1 MNDKY
6 LTVTALTRYIKY
18 KLESDLNLKKVYLK
32 GEISNFKA
40 HSTGHFYFSIKDENS
55 IIRAIM
61 FSSNAKKLGFVPTE
75 GMKVLI
81 TGTISVYPTTG
92 NYQIYVEDL
101 IEDGVGNL
109 YVAFE
114 KLKEK
119 LSKEG
124 LFDQKY
130 KKPLPK
136 IPSKIGIVTAS
147 TGAAV
152 KDIIST
158 IRRRFP
164 LCETY
169 LFPCL
174 VQGDTASNDITKKV
188 IQADNYGLDVLIVGR
203 GGGSFED
210 LNCFNDETLART
222 IFEAKT
228 PIISAVGHEID
239 YTIADFVADMR
250 APTPTGAAEMAVP
263 NLTDI
268 ITNINQYKIRLNE
281 AIMKK
286 FNYKKLE
293 LDAVK
298 NSFVIKNPMLM
309 YNNKKQQLDLNIEK
323 LNKAIFEKVEKNNIK
338 LEQLKNSYI
347 LKNPKMLYDNKKQ
360 WLVLKNEKVN
370 KIILDKV
377 DRTKL
382 KLDQFKNNYI
392 LNNPQ
397 ILYKNYIDY
406 LNNLI
411 EKLELL
417 NPLSVL
423 KKGYSLTYHNKK
435 VISSIKDLK
444 KNDKLDIRFYDGIA
458 KVVVEEA
465 GGTNGKEN

>member
-18 KLESDLNLKKVYLK
+18 KLESDNNLKKVYLK

-61 FSSNAKKLGFVPTE
+61 FNSNAKKLNFIPTE
-75 GMKVLI
+75 GMKILV
-81 TGTISVYPTTG
+81 TGTISVYPATG
-92 NYQIYVEDL
+92 SYQIYVDDL
-101 IEDGVGNL
+101 IEDGIGNL

-124 LFDQKY
+124 LFDPRY
-130 KKPLPK
+130 KKKIPK
-136 IPSKIGIVTAS
+136 IPSKIGIVTAK

-174 VQGDTASNDITKKV
+174 VQGENASEDIKNKV
-188 IQADNYGLDVLIVGR
+188 IQADQYQLDVLIVGR

-210 LNCFNDETLART
+210 LNCFNDEALART
-222 IFEAKT
+222 IFACKT

-239 YTIADFVADMR
+239 FTIADFVADMR

-263 NLTDI
+263 NKMDLLTHV
-268 ITNINQYKIRLNE
+268 NQLKIRLDE
-281 AIMKK
+281 SIMKK
-286 FNYKKLE
+286 LKYQKLV
-293 LDAVK
+293 LDSFT
-298 NSFVIKNPMLM
+298 NSFVIKNPLLL
-309 YNNKKQQLDLNIEK
+309 YQNKQQQLDLDIEKINKLILDNIER
-323 LNKAIFEKVEKNNIK
+323 
-338 LEQLKNSYI
+338 
-347 LKNPKMLYDNKKQ
+347 KK
-360 WLVLKNEKVN
+360 
-370 KIILDKV
+370 I
-377 DRTKL
+377 

-392 LNNPQ
+392 LNNPV
-397 ILYKNYIDY
+397 ILYQNYMKE
-406 LNNLI
+406 LNNFL

-417 NPLSVL
+417 NPISVL
-423 KKGYSLTYHNKK
+423 KKGYSLTYYNGA
-435 VISSIKDLK
+435 ILSSIKTVK
-444 KNDKLDIRFYDGIA
+444 KEDSLNIRLYDGTLD
-458 KVVVEEA
+458 VVVKDV
-465 GGTNGKEN
+465 GGLDGKEN

>member
-18 KLESDLNLKKVYLK
+18 KLESDNNLKKVYLK

-61 FSSNAKKLGFVPTE
+61 FNSNAKKLNFIPTE
-75 GMKVLI
+75 GMKILV
-81 TGTISVYPTTG
+81 TGTISVYPATG
-92 NYQIYVEDL
+92 SYQIYVDDL
-101 IEDGVGNL
+101 IEDGIGNL

-124 LFDQKY
+124 LFDPKY
-130 KKPLPK
+130 KKKIPK
-136 IPSKIGIVTAS
+136 IPSKIGIVTAK

-174 VQGDTASNDITKKV
+174 VQGENASEDIRNKV
-188 IQADNYGLDVLIVGR
+188 IQADQYQLDVLIVGR

-210 LNCFNDETLART
+210 LNCFNDEALART
-222 IFEAKT
+222 IFACKT

-239 YTIADFVADMR
+239 FTIADFVADMR

-263 NLTDI
+263 NKMDLLTHV
-268 ITNINQYKIRLNE
+268 NQLKIRLDE
-281 AIMKK
+281 SIMKK
-286 FNYKKLE
+286 LKYQKLV
-293 LDAVK
+293 LDSFT
-298 NSFVIKNPMLM
+298 NSFVIKNPLLL
-309 YNNKKQQLDLNIEK
+309 YQNKQQQLDLDIEKINKLILDNIER
-323 LNKAIFEKVEKNNIK
+323 
-338 LEQLKNSYI
+338 
-347 LKNPKMLYDNKKQ
+347 KK
-360 WLVLKNEKVN
+360 
-370 KIILDKV
+370 I
-377 DRTKL
+377 

-392 LNNPQ
+392 LNNPV
-397 ILYKNYIDY
+397 ILYQNYMKE
-406 LNNLI
+406 LNNFL

-417 NPLSVL
+417 NPISVL
-423 KKGYSLTYHNKK
+423 KKGYSLTYYNGT
-435 VISSIKDLK
+435 ILSSIKTVK
-444 KNDKLDIRFYDGIA
+444 KDDSLNIRLYDGTLD
-458 KVVVEEA
+458 VVVKNV
-465 GGTNGKEN
+465 GGLDGKEN

>member
-6 LTVTALTRYIKY
+6 LTVTALTKYIKY
-18 KLESDLNLKKVYLK
+18 KLESDNNLKKVYLK

-61 FSSNAKKLGFVPTE
+61 FNSNAKKLNFIPTE
-75 GMKVLI
+75 GMKILV
-81 TGTISVYPTTG
+81 TGTISVYPATG
-92 NYQIYVEDL
+92 SYQIYVDDL
-101 IEDGVGNL
+101 IEDGIGNL

-124 LFDQKY
+124 LFDPKY
-130 KKPLPK
+130 KKKIPK
-136 IPSKIGIVTAS
+136 IPSKIGIVTAK

-174 VQGDTASNDITKKV
+174 VQGENASEDIRNKV
-188 IQADNYGLDVLIVGR
+188 IQADQYQLDVLIVGR

-210 LNCFNDETLART
+210 LNCFNDEALART
-222 IFEAKT
+222 IFACKT

-239 YTIADFVADMR
+239 FTIADFVADMR

-263 NLTDI
+263 NKMDLLTHV
-268 ITNINQYKIRLNE
+268 NQLKIRLDE
-281 AIMKK
+281 SII
-286 FNYKKLE
+286 KKLKYQKLV
-293 LDAVK
+293 LDSFT
-298 NSFVIKNPMLM
+298 NSFVIKNPLLL
-309 YNNKKQQLDLNIEK
+309 YQNKQQQLDLDIEKINKLILDNIER
-323 LNKAIFEKVEKNNIK
+323 
-338 LEQLKNSYI
+338 
-347 LKNPKMLYDNKKQ
+347 KK
-360 WLVLKNEKVN
+360 
-370 KIILDKV
+370 I
-377 DRTKL
+377 

-392 LNNPQ
+392 LNNPV
-397 ILYKNYIDY
+397 ILYQNYMKE
-406 LNNLI
+406 LNNFL

-417 NPLSVL
+417 NPISVL
-423 KKGYSLTYHNKK
+423 KKGYSLTYYNGT
-435 VISSIKDLK
+435 ILSSIKTVK
-444 KNDKLDIRFYDGIA
+444 KDDSLNIRLYDGTLD
-458 KVVVEEA
+458 VVVKNV
-465 GGTNGKEN
+465 GGLGGKEN

>member
-6 LTVTALTRYIKY
+6 LTVTALTKYIKY
-18 KLESDLNLKKVYLK
+18 KLESDNNLKKVYLK

-61 FSSNAKKLGFVPTE
+61 FNSNAKKLNFIPTE
-75 GMKVLI
+75 GMKILV
-81 TGTISVYPTTG
+81 TGTISVYPATG
-92 NYQIYVEDL
+92 SYQIYVDDL
-101 IEDGVGNL
+101 IEDGIGNL

-124 LFDQKY
+124 LFDPKY
-130 KKPLPK
+130 KKKIPK
-136 IPSKIGIVTAS
+136 IPSKIGIVTAK

-174 VQGDTASNDITKKV
+174 VQGENASEDIRNKV
-188 IQADNYGLDVLIVGR
+188 IQADQYQLDVLIVGR

-210 LNCFNDETLART
+210 LNCFNDEALART
-222 IFEAKT
+222 IFACKT

-239 YTIADFVADMR
+239 FTIADFVADMR

-263 NLTDI
+263 NKMDLLTHVD
-268 ITNINQYKIRLNE
+268 QLKIRLDE
-281 AIMKK
+281 SII
-286 FNYKKLE
+286 KKLKYQKLV
-293 LDAVK
+293 LDSFT
-298 NSFVIKNPMLM
+298 NSFVIKNPLLL
-309 YNNKKQQLDLNIEK
+309 YQNKQQQLDLDIEKINKLILDNIER
-323 LNKAIFEKVEKNNIK
+323 
-338 LEQLKNSYI
+338 
-347 LKNPKMLYDNKKQ
+347 KK
-360 WLVLKNEKVN
+360 
-370 KIILDKV
+370 I
-377 DRTKL
+377 

-392 LNNPQ
+392 LNNPV
-397 ILYKNYIDY
+397 ILYQNYMKE
-406 LNNLI
+406 LNNFL

-417 NPLSVL
+417 NPISVL
-423 KKGYSLTYHNKK
+423 KKGYSLTYYNGT
-435 VISSIKDLK
+435 ILSSIKTVK
-444 KNDKLDIRFYDGIA
+444 KDDSLNIRLYDGTLD
-458 KVVVEEA
+458 VVVKNV
-465 GGTNGKEN
+465 GGLDGKEN

>member
-6 LTVTALTRYIKY
+6 LTVTALTKYIKY
-18 KLESDLNLKKVYLK
+18 KLESDNNLKKVYLK

-61 FSSNAKKLGFVPTE
+61 FNSNVKKLNFIPTE
-75 GMKVLI
+75 GMKILV
-81 TGTISVYPTTG
+81 TGTISVYPATG
-92 NYQIYVEDL
+92 SYQIYVDDL
-101 IEDGVGNL
+101 IEDGIGNL

-124 LFDQKY
+124 LFDPKY
-130 KKPLPK
+130 KKKIPK
-136 IPSKIGIVTAS
+136 IPSKIGIVTAK

-174 VQGDTASNDITKKV
+174 VQGENASEDIKNKV
-188 IQADNYGLDVLIVGR
+188 IQADQYQLDVLIVGR

-210 LNCFNDETLART
+210 LNCFNDEALART
-222 IFEAKT
+222 IFACKT

-239 YTIADFVADMR
+239 FTIADFVADMR

-263 NLTDI
+263 NKMDLLTHV
-268 ITNINQYKIRLNE
+268 NQLKIRLDE
-281 AIMKK
+281 SIMKELK
-286 FNYKKLE
+286 YQKLV
-293 LDAVK
+293 LDSFT
-298 NSFVIKNPMLM
+298 NSFVIKNPLLL
-309 YNNKKQQLDLNIEK
+309 YQNKQQQLDLDIEKINKLILDNIER
-323 LNKAIFEKVEKNNIK
+323 
-338 LEQLKNSYI
+338 
-347 LKNPKMLYDNKKQ
+347 KK
-360 WLVLKNEKVN
+360 
-370 KIILDKV
+370 I
-377 DRTKL
+377 

-392 LNNPQ
+392 LNNPV
-397 ILYKNYIDY
+397 ILYQNYMKE
-406 LNNLI
+406 LNNFL

-417 NPLSVL
+417 NPISVL
-423 KKGYSLTYHNKK
+423 KKGYSLTYYNGT
-435 VISSIKDLK
+435 ILSSIKTVK
-444 KNDKLDIRFYDGIA
+444 KDDSLNIRLYDGTLD
-458 KVVVEEA
+458 VVVKNV
-465 GGTNGKEN
+465 GGLDGKEN